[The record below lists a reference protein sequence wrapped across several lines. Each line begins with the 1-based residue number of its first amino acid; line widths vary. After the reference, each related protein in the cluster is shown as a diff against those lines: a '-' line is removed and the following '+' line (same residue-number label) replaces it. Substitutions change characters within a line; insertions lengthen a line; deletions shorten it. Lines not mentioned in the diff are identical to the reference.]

1 MNKSVVAASPVAEF
15 SGNLQN
21 GNLQNNWTTLH
32 LALKPWFPDVSG

>member
-21 GNLQNNWTTLH
+21 NWTTLH
-32 LALKPWFPDVSG
+32 LAPKPWFPDVSG